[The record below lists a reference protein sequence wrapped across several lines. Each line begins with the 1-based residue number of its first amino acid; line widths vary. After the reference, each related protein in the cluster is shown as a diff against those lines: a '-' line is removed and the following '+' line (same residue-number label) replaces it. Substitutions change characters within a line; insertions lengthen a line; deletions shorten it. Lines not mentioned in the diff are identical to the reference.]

1 MPPSAPAT
9 AKKPQPGWGTN
20 RRLGAAVGLVAM
32 CVAAAIGATI
42 TVSKYSEHRTLLM
55 AEAVGTFR
63 DSSGSLA
70 SYLQGSLA
78 STLKQRNEII
88 SSLEAVGDQLTV
100 QQFR

>member
-1 MPPSAPAT
+1 MPPSATA
-9 AKKPQPGWGTN
+9 AKKPPPGLSTN
-20 RRLGAAVGLVAM
+20 RRLGAAVGLVVM
-32 CVAAAIGATI
+32 CIAAAIGATI
-42 TVSKYSEHRTLLM
+42 TVSKYSEHRALLM
-55 AEAVGTFR
+55 SEAVGAFR
-63 DSSGSLA
+63 DSSSALA